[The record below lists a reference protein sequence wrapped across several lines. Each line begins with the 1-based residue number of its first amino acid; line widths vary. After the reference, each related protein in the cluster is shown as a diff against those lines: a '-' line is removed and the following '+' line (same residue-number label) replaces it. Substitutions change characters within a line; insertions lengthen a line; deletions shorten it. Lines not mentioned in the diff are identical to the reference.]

1 MPIYDQ
7 AATKAQTT
15 PTTTPTTAK
24 DGATDKRRQPEDLVP
39 EENKAQK
46 KDGADGG
53 GEKSAEE
60 KAAAEKKAKEER
72 AAAVVANWESTLG
85 KWLGGPLAKIVL
97 ENVSLDALNGY
108 VQDGLKA
115 AGPALGGV
123 LKDQTK
129 PADKKQEEGLKAF
142 SDALSGVMTGQ
153 IEKWVASPGGQK
165 VLKAISEWVQDNP
178 GWVMTIVGAAVIGG
192 AIGAWV
198 ANPDL
203 DLEVPFNLGKDWQVK
218 AGVDLGKLREI
229 AFQGASLVVANKNA
243 GIKMKAE
250 VNKDDE
256 KNDAGDVT
264 KSTRSGSVEVNV
276 GKDKEPQMTF
286 AMNGKIVDTKDGLV
300 ATTAGGKL
308 ELFDPASGAK
318 VTITQDGK
326 WDNKGNKEDAFSYSA
341 SVGKDVTGSF
351 TTNLK
356 NATVVDKEGNIV
368 NLSSRELKVAVGSK
382 AAKFEASTKTEDND
396 GKESTTSTIGVSGKG
411 QLGAGTMF
419 EGSSNVTIG
428 DDKVV
433 VKLNGKMTATIAG
446 KPVEMD
452 AAYET
457 DGVIKGKIKVG
468 SGNEYREVTG
478 EKKGDVITFSTKQ
491 VFVGGSLEQKTTT
504 DKKTGQQGQQ
514 TTVNAAVGKDQ
525 SVTASGGTEGTSV
538 KYEGKN
544 IGGSGV
550 GVNAGLGQ
558 DAEGKTNANLGVK
571 YDDGT
576 LKAYLDY
583 TMKQGESTMGVGAS
597 VSTEDGWKFS
607 GDLKLDEK
615 RMTEL
620 ALKMGYQNPDEFK
633 GFLLGY
639 KQTWSKENQQY
650 AHHFDALLE
659 YSIGRWYARAQ
670 GGMDIMGGKLQKTNL
685 DLGLGYKL
693 NDKWTAIGGVQMNGM
708 RNEQN
713 NQFDMGYKPY
723 VGLQYGGVGVA
734 GYYDS
739 ANKGGGI
746 MLTIPF
752 GR

>member
-1 MPIYDQ
+1 MAIYDQ
-7 AATKAQTT
+7 SAAQKAPAPVQREEA
-15 PTTTPTTAK
+15 PA
-24 DGATDKRRQPEDLVP
+24 DKRRQPEDLVP
-39 EENKAQK
+39 PENKVQK
-46 KDGADGG
+46 KADGEPG
-53 GEKSAEE
+53 DKPATATDD
-60 KAAAEKKAKEER
+60 KAAADKKAKEER
-72 AAAVVANWESTLG
+72 AAAVVANWEQTLG
-85 KWLGGPLAKIVL
+85 KWLGAPLAKLVL
-97 ENVSLDALNGY
+97 ENVSLDSLNGY

-142 SDALSGVMTGQ
+142 SDALSGVITGQ
-153 IEKWVASPGGQK
+153 VDQWIKSPGGQK
-165 VLKAISEWVQDNP
+165 VLKGISDWVQDHP
-178 GWVMTIVGAAVIGG
+178 GWVMTIVGAALIGG
-192 AIGAWV
+192 AIGAFV

-203 DLEVPFNLGKDWQVK
+203 DLSVPFNLGKDWEVK

-250 VNKDDE
+250 VKKDEE

-264 KSTRSGSVEVNV
+264 KETKSGSVEITH
-276 GKDKEPQMTF
+276 GKEKETQTTF
-286 AMNGKIVDTKDGLV
+286 AMNGKIVDTKDGLI
-300 ATTAGGKL
+300 AYSAGGKL
-308 ELFDPASGAK
+308 ELFDPATGAK
-318 VTITQDGK
+318 VTVTQDGK
-326 WDNKGNKEDAFSYSA
+326 WDSKGNKEDAFSYSA

-368 NLSSRELKVAVGSK
+368 SLSSRELKVAVGSK
-382 AAKFEASTKTEDND
+382 AAKFEVGTKTEEKD
-396 GKESTTSTIGVSGKG
+396 GKESTTTTIGASAKG

-419 EGSSNVTIG
+419 EGSSNVSIG
-428 DDKVV
+428 EDKVV
-433 VKLNGKMTATIAG
+433 VKLNGKMSATIGG

-468 SGNEYREVTG
+468 SGGEYREIIG
-478 EKKGDVITFSTKQ
+478 EKKGDTVTFSTKQ
-491 VFVGGSLEQKTTT
+491 VFVGGSLDQKTTS
-504 DKKTGQQGQQ
+504 DSKTGANGQQ
-514 TTVNAAVGKDQ
+514 TTVTADVGKDQ
-525 SVTASGGTEGTSV
+525 KVTASGGTEGNSV

-550 GVNAGLGQ
+550 GINAGVGQ
-558 DAEGKTNANLGVK
+558 DANGQTNANVGVK
-571 YDDGT
+571 YDKGT

-583 TMKQGESTMGVGAS
+583 TMKQGESSMALGAS
-597 VSTEDGWKFS
+597 VNTPEGWKFS
-607 GDLKLDEK
+607 GDLKVDEK

-620 ALKMGYQNPDEFK
+620 ALKMGYQSPDEFK

-639 KQTWSKENQQY
+639 KQTWSKENNAA

-659 YSIGRWYARAQ
+659 YSIGRWYGRAQ

-693 NDKWTAIGGVQMNGM
+693 NDKWTAIGGMQMNTSL
-708 RNEQN
+708 
-713 NQFDMGYKPY
+713 NQQTNQHDMGFKPY
-723 VGLQYGGVGVA
+723 VGVQYGGVGVA
-734 GYYDS
+734 GYYDTGNKS
-739 ANKGGGI
+739 AGV

>member
-1 MPIYDQ
+1 MAIYDQ
-7 AATKAQTT
+7 AATKAPTPTPTAQTT
-15 PTTTPTTAK
+15 PE
-24 DGATDKRRQPEDLVP
+24 KRKQPEDLVP
-39 EENKAQK
+39 EENKVQK
-46 KDGADGG
+46 KDGANDGG

-60 KAAAEKKAKEER
+60 KAAADKKAKEER
-72 AAAVVANWESTLG
+72 AAAVVANWEQTLG
-85 KWLGGPLAKIVL
+85 KWLGAPLAKIVL

-115 AGPALGGV
+115 AGPALGDV
-123 LKDQTK
+123 LKDQAK

-142 SDALSGVMTGQ
+142 SDALSGVITGQ
-153 IEKWVASPGGQK
+153 VDQWVKSPTGQK
-165 VLKAISEWVQDNP
+165 VLKAISDWVQDHP

-192 AIGAWV
+192 AIGAYV

-218 AGVDLGKLREI
+218 AGIDLGKLREI

-250 VNKDDE
+250 VKKDDE

-264 KSTRSGSVEVNV
+264 KSTQSGSVEVNV
-276 GKDKEPQMTF
+276 GKDKESQMTF
-286 AMNGKIVDTKDGLV
+286 AMNGKIVDTKDGLL
-300 ATTAGGKL
+300 AYTAGGKL

-318 VTITQDGK
+318 VTVTQDGK

-356 NATVVDKEGNIV
+356 NATVVDTNGNIV
-368 NLSSRELKVAVGSK
+368 SLSSRELKVAVGSK
-382 AAKFEASTKTEDND
+382 AAKFEASTKTEEKD

-419 EGSSNVTIG
+419 EGSSNVSIG

-457 DGVIKGKIKVG
+457 DGVIKGRIKVG
-468 SGNEYREVTG
+468 SGNEYREVIG
-478 EKKGDVITFSTKQ
+478 EKKGDVVTFSTKQ

-504 DKKTGQQGQQ
+504 DKKTGQSGQQ
-514 TTVNAAVGKDQ
+514 TTVTAGVGKDQ
-525 SVTASGGTEGTSV
+525 TVTASGGSEGSNV
-538 KYEGKN
+538 KYEGKD

-550 GVNAGLGQ
+550 GINAGVGQ
-558 DAEGKTNANLGVK
+558 DAEGKTNANVGVK
-571 YDDGT
+571 YDKGS

-607 GDLKLDEK
+607 GDLKLDEA

-708 RNEQN
+708 RNDQN

-734 GYYDS
+734 GYYDTQS
-739 ANKGGGI
+739 KGGGI

>member
-1 MPIYDQ
+1 MAIYDQ
-7 AATKAQTT
+7 AATKAPTPTPTAQTT
-15 PTTTPTTAK
+15 PE
-24 DGATDKRRQPEDLVP
+24 KRKQPEDLVP
-39 EENKAQK
+39 EENKVQK
-46 KDGADGG
+46 KDGASEGG

-60 KAAAEKKAKEER
+60 KAAADKKAKEER
-72 AAAVVANWESTLG
+72 AAAVVANWEQTLG
-85 KWLGGPLAKIVL
+85 KWLGAPLAKIVL

-115 AGPALGGV
+115 AGPALGDV
-123 LKDQTK
+123 LKDQAK

-142 SDALSGVMTGQ
+142 SDALSGVITGQ
-153 IEKWVASPGGQK
+153 VDQWVKSPTGQK
-165 VLKAISEWVQDNP
+165 VLKAISDWVQDHP

-192 AIGAWV
+192 AIGAYV

-218 AGVDLGKLREI
+218 AGIDLGKLREI

-250 VNKDDE
+250 VKKDDE

-264 KSTRSGSVEVNV
+264 KSTQSGSVEVNV
-276 GKDKEPQMTF
+276 GKDKESQMTF
-286 AMNGKIVDTKDGLV
+286 AMNGKIVDTKDGLL
-300 ATTAGGKL
+300 AYTAGGKL

-318 VTITQDGK
+318 VTVTQDGK

-356 NATVVDKEGNIV
+356 NATVVDTNGNIV
-368 NLSSRELKVAVGSK
+368 SLSSRELKVAVGSK
-382 AAKFEASTKTEDND
+382 AAKFEASTKTEEKD

-419 EGSSNVTIG
+419 EGSSNVSIG

-457 DGVIKGKIKVG
+457 DGVIKGRIKVG
-468 SGNEYREVTG
+468 SGNEYREVIG
-478 EKKGDVITFSTKQ
+478 EKKGDVVTFSTKQ

-504 DKKTGQQGQQ
+504 DKKTGQSGQQ
-514 TTVNAAVGKDQ
+514 TTVTAGVGKDQ
-525 SVTASGGTEGTSV
+525 TVTASGGSEGSNV
-538 KYEGKN
+538 KYEGKD

-550 GVNAGLGQ
+550 GINAGVGQ
-558 DAEGKTNANLGVK
+558 DAEGKTNANVGVK
-571 YDDGT
+571 YDKGS

-607 GDLKLDEK
+607 GDLKLDEA

-734 GYYDS
+734 GYYDTQS
-739 ANKGGGI
+739 KGGGI